1 MSKKLSEMQKFFGL
15 RITGTLDNNT
25 LEVMKKPRCG
35 VADENIARYST
46 FGDGLKWKKNTITY
60 RWMV

>member
-15 RITGTLDNNT
+15 RITGTLDADT

-35 VADENIARYST
+35 VPDEKVARFST
-46 FGDGLKWKKNTITY
+46 FGNNLKWNKKSLTY
-60 RWMV
+60 R